1 VTTESRRERRASR
14 LGLRLIAGTLLLLS
28 VVYLISS
35 LLTLQSDRRVLQG
48 QLDLRGR
55 SLASVAAGNCIEA
68 LLVTPEETGPDYP
81 LLDTFVQTL
90 VDDNSDVTFARV
102 VRSDGQLV
110 TEAYGG
116 GGPGPSAADAYQAY
130 VAEVLA
136 PGNRVLLGRIV
147 LGISTASSRELIA
160 SRQQVLAIQAA
171 ISFAALAA
179 LLGFMIR
186 RLVAVPVSDLDRQ
199 ATALGQGDLE
209 TPISLPSDDEL
220 GHLARTLDEMRRNL
234 KGSYDEVRET
244 NAELRRVNA
253 IKDQTLEQL
262 ERALLRAKEASKV
275 KGEFMATMSHEIRT
289 PMNGVIGMT
298 ALLLDTE
305 LDSQQ
310 REFADTI
317 RHSAEALLLI
327 VNDVLDFSK
336 IEAHKLKLECVEI
349 AVAGLVDDVLD
360 LFRAQAAEKGI
371 LIERRFVEEL
381 PTLLQADPGRLRQI
395 LLNLV
400 GNAVKFTDHG
410 GVVVTVSHASRANE
424 RIWVRFEV
432 ADTGLG
438 VPAAARATLFQPF
451 TQADS
456 STTRTHGGTGL
467 GLAISKQLVELM
479 GGVIGFES
487 SEGKGSTFWFEVPL
501 REPTPS
507 QTAKSAPALPRDGQ
521 SLLPPLASLRVLL
534 VEDNAINRKIASSM
548 LSKRGHSVSIAANGL
563 DALEKLAGGHW
574 DVVLMD
580 CFMPVMDGFEAT
592 RLIRRNEAET
602 RQHIPIIAMTAN
614 AMEGDRERCLAA
626 GMDEYLTKPVRAERL
641 CELVERMAVREVA
654 DAGAA

>member
-1 VTTESRRERRASR
+1 VTTEARAKRRASR
-14 LGLRLIAGTLLLLS
+14 LGIRLIAGTLLLLS
-28 VVYLISS
+28 IAYLASS
-35 LLTLQSDRRVLQG
+35 LLTLRSDRRVLQD
-48 QLDLRGR
+48 QMDLRGN
-55 SLASVAAGNCIEA
+55 SLARVAASNCIEA

-90 VDDNSDVTFARV
+90 VDDNGDVTFARV
-102 VRSDGQLV
+102 VRADGQV
-110 TEAYGG
+110 ASEAYGG
-116 GGPGPSAADAYQAY
+116 GGPAPNGAQDYQAY
-130 VAEVLA
+130 VADVLA
-136 PGNRVLLGRIV
+136 PGDRARLGRIV
-147 LGISTASSRELIA
+147 LGISTAGSHELIA

-209 TPISLPSDDEL
+209 TEIALPSDDEL

-234 KGSYDEVRET
+234 KGSYDDVRDT
-244 NAELRRVNA
+244 NAELRRVNT
-253 IKDQTLEQL
+253 IKDQTLDQL
-262 ERALLRAKEASKV
+262 ERALSRAKEASKV

-298 ALLLDTE
+298 ALLLDTD
-305 LDSQQ
+305 LDPQQ

-336 IEAHKLKLECVEI
+336 IEAHKLKLECVDI
-349 AVAGLVDDVLD
+349 ALGGLVDDVLD
-360 LFRAQAAEKGI
+360 LFRAQAADKGL

-381 PTLLQADPGRLRQI
+381 PSVLQADPGRLRQI

-400 GNAVKFTDHG
+400 GNAVKFTEHG
-410 GVVVTVSHASRANE
+410 GVIVTVSRSSRANE
-424 RIWVRFEV
+424 RIRVRFEV

-438 VPAAARATLFQPF
+438 VPAAAQPALFQPF

-487 SEGKGSTFWFEVPL
+487 NEGQGSTFWFEVPL
-501 REPTPS
+501 SEPS
-507 QTAKSAPALPRDGQ
+507 QERTLTPASALPRDGP
-521 SLLPPLASLRVLL
+521 SLLPPQAPLRVLL

-548 LSKRGHSVSIAANGL
+548 LIKRGHSVSMAANGL
-563 DALEKLAGGHW
+563 EALEKLAGGHW

-592 RLIRRNEAET
+592 RMIRHNEAET

-641 CELVERMAVREVA
+641 WELVERLATPQVA